1 MWGLLRTLGMDLVDS
16 VCDAVCRVLG
26 SAAEQLRVVIDAPG
40 SVTLEGVVEDEA
52 THAAV
57 LDAVGRTD
65 GVEHVV
71 DHLSVKPE
79 LGAEAQPRDTEFRKE
94 GDARAM
100 TGTGFQRID

>member
-1 MWGLLRTLGMDLVDS
+1 MDLVDS
-16 VCDAVCRVLG
+16 VCDALENVLG
-26 SAAEQLRVVIDAPG
+26 AAAEQLRVVIDAPG

-57 LDAVGRTD
+57 LDAVAKTEG
-65 GVEHVV
+65 V
-71 DHLSVKPE
+71 DHVLDHVYVKPE
-79 LGAEAQPRDTEFRKE
+79 LGAEAQPKDTEFSKE